1 MYHITFVN
9 DPKTLKATIYF
20 TYLTETVYTAVLAY
34 HLTFLTIN
42 PRYKG
47 YFVYVVIP
55 VCGGLGALHL
65 F

>member
-9 DPKTLKATIYF
+9 DPKTLKGIIYF

-42 PRYKG
+42 PSYEG
-47 YFVYVVIP
+47 GFVYVVIP
-55 VCGGLGALHL
+55 VCGGLGALL
-65 F
+65 LL